1 MTVNSKNKKELI
13 TRIKEYRL
21 DNKLSQQQLADM
33 VGVRRETIIRLER
46 GEYNPSLE
54 LAYDISKVF
63 GKSIEEIFS
72 FIWRDDKL

>member
-72 FIWRDDKL
+72 FIWRDE